1 MASAQYTDEE
11 LFSELKRF
19 GITPGPV
26 TENTRPVYLKKL
38 KKLREEQEQHG
49 SRSGKRRSSGAKNCY
64 IGGSNYMGSGSD
76 CCDVTHPGSSSKPG
90 RKSSVLSFSSDE
102 SDVENTLKIKAQSH
116 NNRMDRSP
124 KFQIQAKN
132 RFVSK
137 AIAANRSPYS
147 VSVAC
152 SVSSDNS
159 PDGEGRK
166 NVSPRILAKSS
177 LESKTNDCDGP
188 KNDCRLRGKL
198 VKKSRSFNGCGGSHV
213 ATSRVPGDYSDSDE
227 EEFKGLGD
235 GDQQWGTSH
244 SRPGDLQVP
253 FLSHAVDSDTQPS
266 AVDRGV
272 NADLKLMES
281 QRDEGDVDVKR
292 TNLGLF
298 GKARYPNLSRRSI
311 YLSSPEM
318 CDDADQNNH
327 VEGNHGTSGSSNTS
341 RVTVGL
347 RSRFP
352 NCSGP
357 SQTYKG
363 NHFNHSVSNHSYSQ
377 ALLSQTAAVPED
389 ALLQQFKREEV
400 ASPARFSA
408 HYLSMS
414 LLTAAC
420 LFFLLLGLMYL
431 RMRGSGSADL
441 DGVGTYLTG
450 CVAEQ
455 LKSPFPHKYLQIV
468 SCLSC
473 LNAFKY
479 YRTAPYKYYSYCSN
493 SKHG

>member
-1 MASAQYTDEE
+1 MASAQFTDEE

-19 GITPGPV
+19 GFTPGPV

-64 IGGSNYMGSGSD
+64 IGGSNYMGSSSD
-76 CCDVTHPGSSSKPG
+76 CYDVTHPGSSSRPG

-102 SDVENTLKIKAQSH
+102 SDAENTLKIKAQSY

-124 KFQIQAKN
+124 KFQMQSKN
-132 RFVSK
+132 RPVPK

-152 SVSSDNS
+152 AVSSDNS
-159 PDGEGRK
+159 PDGDGQK
-166 NVSPRILAKSS
+166 SVSSRIHAKSS
-177 LESKTNDCDGP
+177 LESKTNECDDP
-188 KNDCRLRGKL
+188 KNECRLRGKP
-198 VKKSRSFNGCGGSHV
+198 VKKSRSFNGCGASQV
-213 ATSRVPGDYSDSDE
+213 NTSRVPGDYSDSDE
-227 EEFKGLGD
+227 EEFEGLGD
-235 GDQQWGTSH
+235 GDQHRATLH

-253 FLSHAVDSDTQPS
+253 FLSHAVDRGSRPA

-272 NADLKLMES
+272 NADLKVVGS
-281 QRDEGDVDVKR
+281 QRDEGDADIKR
-292 TNLGLF
+292 MNLGLF
-298 GKARYPNLSRRSI
+298 GKARGHSLSRKSINLS
-311 YLSSPEM
+311 PTEM

-327 VEGNHGTSGSSNTS
+327 VGGNHGASRSCSTS
-341 RVTVGL
+341 RVGTGL
-347 RSRFP
+347 RPRFS
-352 NCSGP
+352 NYSGP
-357 SQTYKG
+357 SQTYRG
-363 NHFNHSVSNHSYSQ
+363 NHSNHSVPNHSYSQ

-450 CVAEQ
+450 CAAE
-455 LKSPFPHKYLQIV
+455 KSLPTQILPNSFILLCTVKQQHLSFLTLQ
-468 SCLSC
+468 CPPKC
-473 LNAFKY
+473 QNAV
-479 YRTAPYKYYSYCSN
+479 PNHS
-493 SKHG
+493 G

>member
-1 MASAQYTDEE
+1 MASAQFTDEE

-19 GITPGPV
+19 GFTPGPV

-64 IGGSNYMGSGSD
+64 IGGSNYMGSSSD
-76 CCDVTHPGSSSKPG
+76 CYDVTHPGSSSRPG

-102 SDVENTLKIKAQSH
+102 SDAENTLKIKAQSH

-124 KFQIQAKN
+124 KFQMQSKN
-132 RFVSK
+132 RSVPK

-152 SVSSDNS
+152 AVSSDNS
-159 PDGEGRK
+159 PDGDGQK
-166 NVSPRILAKSS
+166 SVSSRIHAKSS
-177 LESKTNDCDGP
+177 LESKTNDCDAS
-188 KNDCRLRGKL
+188 KNECRLRGKP
-198 VKKSRSFNGCGGSHV
+198 VKKSRSFNGCGASQV
-213 ATSRVPGDYSDSDE
+213 NTSRVPGDYSDSDE
-227 EEFKGLGD
+227 EEFEGLGD
-235 GDQQWGTSH
+235 GDHHRATLH

-253 FLSHAVDSDTQPS
+253 FLSHAAGRGSRPA

-272 NADLKLMES
+272 NADLKVVGS
-281 QRDEGDVDVKR
+281 QRDEGDADIKR
-292 TNLGLF
+292 MNLGLF
-298 GKARYPNLSRRSI
+298 GKARGHSLSRKSINLS
-311 YLSSPEM
+311 PTEM

-327 VEGNHGTSGSSNTS
+327 VEGNHGASRSSSTS
-341 RVTVGL
+341 RVGTGL
-347 RSRFP
+347 RPRFS
-352 NCSGP
+352 NYSGP
-357 SQTYKG
+357 PQTYRG
-363 NHFNHSVSNHSYSQ
+363 NHSNHSVPNHSYSQ

-450 CVAEQ
+450 CAAE
-455 LKSPFPHKYLQIV
+455 KSLPTQILPN
-468 SCLSC
+468 SFILSC
-473 LNAFKY
+473 TVKQQHLSFLTLQCPPKCENAV
-479 YRTAPYKYYSYCSN
+479 PNHS
-493 SKHG
+493 G